1 MLRKFTKGTWETL
14 DDEGLLCIRIARKQR
29 RLSRESDE
37 PIVAKTVE
45 TSKLHLAKGLCF
57 NRCFQRRDGIK

>member
-1 MLRKFTKGTWETL
+1 MLRKFAEGTWETL

-37 PIVAKTVE
+37 PIVAIDSGDIKTLL
-45 TSKLHLAKGLCF
+45 SQGALL
-57 NRCFQRRDGIK
+57 